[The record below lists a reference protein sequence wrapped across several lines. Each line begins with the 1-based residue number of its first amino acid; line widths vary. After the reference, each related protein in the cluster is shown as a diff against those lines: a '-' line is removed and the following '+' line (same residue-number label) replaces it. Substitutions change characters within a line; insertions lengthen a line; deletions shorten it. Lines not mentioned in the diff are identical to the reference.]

1 MAKLKPMK
9 VQQTLLEQDLRVFS
23 IHEFMRAFDVSLR
36 AAEEYLKNHS
46 KKEGDLFLRLKNGLY
61 ALATRLPSEYFIANK
76 LVQPS
81 YVSLETVMAR
91 HSIIP
96 EIVYTIT
103 SVTTKTPREFVT
115 RWLAF
120 SYTQIKRSAFTGYS
134 PVQERGFTVF
144 IADPEKA
151 LVDYLYIVDLKKKGL
166 NDRLNLLNV
175 SRRKV
180 ESYARL
186 FGRRSLMK
194 LIDHV
199 YAESRKPREIY

>member
-1 MAKLKPMK
+1 MAKLKPIV
-9 VQQTLLEQDLRVFS
+9 VQQTLLDQNLRVFS
-23 IHEFMRAFDVSLR
+23 TREFMRAFSVSLR

-46 KKEGDLFLRLKNGLY
+46 KEGDLFLRLKNGLY

-96 EIVYTIT
+96 EIVYTVT
-103 SVTTKTPREFVT
+103 SVTTKTPRAFIT

-134 PVQERGFTVF
+134 PMQEQGFTVF

-151 LVDYLYIVDLKKKGL
+151 LADYLYLVDLKKKNL
-166 NDRLNLLNV
+166 NDRLNLSKV

-180 ESYARL
+180 ESSARL
-186 FGRRSLMK
+186 FGRESL
-194 LIDHV
+194 LRLVDHV
-199 YAESRKPREIY
+199 YAESRKPRKIY